1 MQILFLIGRILLGGY
16 FLYNGIGH
24 FKGLTGM
31 VGYSKSKGVPLA
43 KAAVVISGVI
53 LTLGGLTIIANRY
66 AILGMVAL
74 VVCLVPITFMMHRFW
89 KESDPMVRMGEKI
102 NFTKNLALIGALI
115 LLVSIG

>member
-74 VVCLVPITFMMHRFW
+74 VVCFGTDHVYDASFLEGV
-89 KESDPMVRMGEKI
+89 
-102 NFTKNLALIGALI
+102 
-115 LLVSIG
+115 

>member
-1 MQILFLIGRILLGGY
+1 
-16 FLYNGIGH
+16 
-24 FKGLTGM
+24 M